1 MDEALIPNKDNAID
15 AVVVSKPNEK
25 IYLIITHPKM
35 RQWWW
40 KIEADGC
47 DIAIYW
53 AVTSSTNGATY
64 FADSNTVR
72 VWRDEIDDG
81 A

>member
-1 MDEALIPNKDNAID
+1 MDKMLVPSEEDAID
-15 AVVVSKPNEK
+15 AVVVSKPYEN
-25 IYLIITHPKM
+25 IYLIITHPKV

-40 KIEADGC
+40 NIDADGC

-53 AVTSSTNGATY
+53 AVTSCINGATY
-64 FADSNTVR
+64 FANHNIVR
-72 VWRDEIDDG
+72 VWRDEINDG